1 MIFRLLGL
9 LVLPV
14 LAYYLVM
21 SVNKRFTLTP
31 RQQRIL
37 FFIVAALLVVGI
49 LVILGRI
56 PVHFIFAPLGAAA
69 AFILRFLPALL
80 RLAPFWSMFKSRVA
94 GATGAGRS
102 TNQSSKIRTEY
113 LAMELKHESGDL
125 EGTVLKGQFAN
136 QPLSSLSLEQLLAL
150 RTECHDDADSLQVL
164 EAYLDRVHDQW
175 RDQAGDSGQQ
185 YAPDSESSMTR
196 ELALEI
202 LGLEG
207 EPDKKAIIKA
217 HRSLMQ
223 KMHPD
228 RGGSGYLAQKV
239 NAAKDFLLKQI

>member
-9 LVLPV
+9 VALPV
-14 LAYYLVM
+14 LAYYLVKA
-21 SVNKRFTLTP
+21 VNKRYTLTP

-37 FFIVAALLVVGI
+37 FFIVAALLVIGVLI
-49 LVILGRI
+49 IMGRL
-56 PVHFIFAPLGAAA
+56 PVHFIVAPLGAIA
-69 AFILRFLPALL
+69 AFALRFLPTLL
-80 RLAPFWSMFKSRVA
+80 RLAPFLSMFKSRMA
-94 GATGAGRS
+94 GATGGKRS
-102 TNQSSKIRTEY
+102 GNQSSKIRTEY
-113 LAMELKHESGDL
+113 LAMELKHETGDL

-136 QPLSSLSLEQLLAL
+136 QPLSSLNLEQLLAL

-164 EAYLDRVHDQW
+164 EAYLDRTHDQW
-175 RDQAGDSGQQ
+175 REQAGDSGEN

-207 EPDKKAIIKA
+207 EPDKKTITKA

-239 NAAKDFLLKQI
+239 NAAKDFLIKQL

>member
-9 LVLPV
+9 IALPV
-14 LAYYLVM
+14 LAYYLVKGI
-21 SVNKRFTLTP
+21 NKRFSFTP

-37 FFIVAALLVVGI
+37 FFIVAALLIVGVLI
-49 LVILGRI
+49 ILGRI
-56 PVHFIFAPLGAAA
+56 PVQFIFAPLGAAA
-69 AFILRFLPALL
+69 AFILRFLPTLL

-94 GATGAGRS
+94 GATGGGRS
-102 TNQSSKIRTEY
+102 ANQTSRIRTEF
-113 LAMELKHESGDL
+113 LAMELRHESGDL
-125 EGTVLKGQFAN
+125 DGTVLKGQFAN
-136 QPLSSLSLEQLLAL
+136 QPLSNLSLEQLLAL
-150 RTECHDDADSLQVL
+150 RTECQSDADSVQVL
-164 EAYLDRVHDQW
+164 EAYLDRVHGQW
-175 RDQAGDSGQQ
+175 REQAGASGQRQ
-185 YAPDSESSMTR
+185 APDSESTMTR

-207 EPDKKAIIKA
+207 DPDKKTIIKA

-239 NAAKDFLLKQI
+239 NAAKDFLIKQL

>member
-14 LAYYLVM
+14 LAYYLVK
-21 SVNKRFTLTP
+21 SITRRFTLTP

-37 FFIVAALLVVGI
+37 FFIVAALLIVGV

-56 PVHFIFAPLGAAA
+56 PAHFIFAPLGAAA
-69 AFILRFLPALL
+69 AFVLRFLPTLL

-94 GATGAGRS
+94 GAAGGGRAS
-102 TNQSSKIRTEY
+102 NQSSKIRTEY

-125 EGTVLKGQFAN
+125 DGTVLKGQFAN
-136 QPLSSLSLEQLLAL
+136 QPLSNLSLEQLLAL
-150 RTECHDDADSLQVL
+150 RTECQEDADSLQVL
-164 EAYLDRVHDQW
+164 EAYLDRVHGQW
-175 RDQAGDSGQQ
+175 REQAGASGQQ
-185 YAPDSESSMTR
+185 YAPDAESTMSR

-207 EPDKKAIIKA
+207 EPDKQTIIKA

-239 NAAKDFLLKQI
+239 NAAKDFLLDQL

>member
-14 LAYYLVM
+14 LAYYLVK
-21 SVNKRFTLTP
+21 SINKRFTLTP

-37 FFIVAALLVVGI
+37 FFIVAALLVIGV
-49 LVILGRI
+49 LVIMGRL
-56 PVHFIFAPLGAAA
+56 PVQFIFAPLGAAV
-69 AFILRFLPALL
+69 AFILRFLPTLL
-80 RLAPFWSMFKSRVA
+80 RLAPFLSMFKSRMA
-94 GATGAGRS
+94 GAAGGHRS
-102 TNQSSKIRTEY
+102 GNQSSKIRTEF
-113 LAMELKHESGDL
+113 LAMELRHETGDL

-136 QPLSSLSLEQLLAL
+136 QPLSSLSVAQLLKL
-150 RTECHDDADSLQVL
+150 RTECQDDADSLQVL
-164 EAYLDRVHDQW
+164 EAYLDRVHGDW
-175 RDQAGDSGQQ
+175 REQAGDSGQQ
-185 YAPDSESSMTR
+185 YAPDSESTMTR

-207 EPDKKAIIKA
+207 EPDKKTITRA

-239 NAAKDFLLKQI
+239 NAAKDFLIKQL